1 MFHKGQI
8 LNNHKTEATFLDDTV
23 IKAREQSKVV
33 IIFQSSIA
41 IEKITIFF
49 YSQPTTAHS

>member
-8 LNNHKTEATFLDDTV
+8 LNNHKTEAMFLDDTV

-33 IIFQSSIA
+33 IIFRSSIA